1 MSALFGS
8 KPKAPTIIPTP
19 TVDDAES
26 RRIQAASISEMQ
38 RRSGRSSTLLSR
50 NQGAA
55 SSGGTT
61 AYGNTKL
68 GQS

>member
-8 KPKAPTIIPTP
+8 KPKAPTVIPTP
-19 TVDDAES
+19 TLDDSES
-26 RRIQAASISEMQ
+26 RRIQAQNISQMQ

-50 NQGAA
+50 NNVA

-61 AYGNTKL
+61 SYSNTKL

>member
-1 MSALFGS
+1 MGALFGH
-8 KPKAPTIIPTP
+8 KPKSPTIIPTP
-19 TVDDAES
+19 TADDAEQ
-26 RRIQAASISEMQ
+26 RRIMSSQISAIQ
-38 RRSGRSSTLLSR
+38 QRSGRSSTLLSR
-50 NQGAA
+50 NQGGV

>member
-19 TVDDAES
+19 TADDAES
-26 RRIQAASISEMQ
+26 RRIMSSQINAMQ
-38 RRSGRSSTLLSR
+38 QRSGRSSTLLSR